1 MPRGPSLPFATLT
14 STAAGRAADLESGGS
29 GGDVGADGEGLK
41 GHKSRSRFATLRAL
55 AHPGG
60 FRRFLRPQRLIVVL
74 MLLALLCLL
83 AIPLFSLLNGFVG
96 SSDSS
101 SNTPSQ
107 LQQPQQPLLQHTT
120 PQPLQQNRPT
130 VLRGGIPGGGPG
142 LKRPGAG
149 AGAGDVA
156 FS

>member
-1 MPRGPSLPFATLT
+1 
-14 STAAGRAADLESGGS
+14 LESGGS
-29 GGDVGADGEGLK
+29 GGDIGADGEGLK

-60 FRRFLRPQRLIVVL
+60 LRRFLRPQRLIVVL

-96 SSDSS
+96 SSSDS
-101 SNTPSQ
+101 TPPSQ
-107 LQQPQQPLLQHTT
+107 LQQPQQPLLQTT

-142 LKRPGAG
+142 MKRPGAV